1 MAKEP
6 APGEVL
12 YSLDQVCL
20 ETGGYPRLIR
30 ALVREYNVG
39 HWKVSSRMVF
49 NRAGLERLRTLVH
62 GWKNRMRIRQSV
74 TTSSS

>member
-6 APGEVL
+6 TPGEVL

-30 ALVREYNVG
+30 ALVREYNVD
-39 HWKVSSRMVF
+39 HWKVNSRMVF
-49 NRAGLERLRTLVH
+49 NSAGVEHLRTLVYE
-62 GWKNRMRIRQSV
+62 WKNRMRINHSMW
-74 TTSSS
+74 SSSS